1 MEALSKRDIGTLFGQ
16 LNEELG
22 RRGVTG
28 EVYLVGGAIMCLVF
42 DLRESTENVDAL
54 FRPAKE
60 VQEAARRVA
69 LDSGISPDWLNDAVK
84 GYLGEHP
91 DFRPYLDLPN
101 LRIMTAA
108 PEYLLAMK
116 CLAMRIGE
124 ESRDAED
131 VRFLLRYL
139 NFTESAAA
147 LEAVGRYYPLERV
160 PQRTLYA
167 LEEMLADPD
176 SRSGDPGNDPAE
188 HDLS

>member
-1 MEALSKRDIGTLFGQ
+1 MEELSKRDIEALFGQ

-22 RRGVTG
+22 RRGITG
-28 EVYLVGGAIMCLVF
+28 EVHLVGGAVMCLVF
-42 DLRESTENVDAL
+42 DVRESTKDVDAF
-54 FRPAKE
+54 FRPARE
-60 VQEAARRVA
+60 VREAARSVA
-69 LDSGISPDWLNDAVK
+69 LDYGVSGDWLNDAVK

-91 DFRPYLDLPN
+91 DFRPYLDLPH

-124 ESRDAED
+124 DSRDADD

-147 LEAVGRYYPLERV
+147 LEVVGRYYPLERV

-167 LEEMLADPD
+167 LEEMLADPGLRNGD
-176 SRSGDPGNDPAE
+176 SGNGLSE

>member
-1 MEALSKRDIGTLFGQ
+1 MEELSKRDIETLFGQ

-28 EVYLVGGAIMCLVF
+28 EVYLVGGAVMCLVF
-42 DLRESTENVDAL
+42 NLRESTKDVDAF
-54 FRPAKE
+54 FRPARE
-60 VQEAARRVA
+60 VREAARSIA
-69 LDSGISPDWLNDAVK
+69 LDYGVSGDWLNDAVK

-91 DFRPYLDLPN
+91 DFRPYLDLPH

-176 SRSGDPGNDPAE
+176 SRSGDSGNGPAE

>member
-1 MEALSKRDIGTLFGQ
+1 M
-16 LNEELG
+16 NEELG

-28 EVYLVGGAIMCLVF
+28 EVYLVGGAVMCLVF
-42 DLRESTENVDAL
+42 DLRESTKDVDAF
-54 FRPAKE
+54 FRPARE
-60 VQEAARRVA
+60 VREAARSVA
-69 LDSGISPDWLNDAVK
+69 LDYGISGDWLNDAVM

-91 DFRPYLDLPN
+91 DSRPYLDLPN

-147 LEAVGRYYPLERV
+147 LEAVGPLLSSGESPRKGRSTRLRKCWPIRV
-160 PQRTLYA
+160 PGA
-167 LEEMLADPD
+167 AI
-176 SRSGDPGNDPAE
+176 PATAPQN

>member
-1 MEALSKRDIGTLFGQ
+1 MEELSKRDIETLFGQ

-22 RRGVTG
+22 RRGITG
-28 EVYLVGGAIMCLVF
+28 EVYLVGGAVMCLVF
-42 DLRESTENVDAL
+42 DVRESTKDVDAF
-54 FRPAKE
+54 FRPAGE
-60 VQEAARRVA
+60 VREAARSVA
-69 LDSGISPDWLNDAVK
+69 LDYGVSGDWLNDAVK

-91 DFRPYLDLPN
+91 DFRPYLDLPH

-124 ESRDAED
+124 DSRDADD

-167 LEEMLADPD
+167 LEEMLADPGL
-176 SRSGDPGNDPAE
+176 RNGASGDGLPE

>member
-1 MEALSKRDIGTLFGQ
+1 MEELSKRDIEALFGQ

-28 EVYLVGGAIMCLVF
+28 EVYLVGGAVMCLVF
-42 DLRESTENVDAL
+42 DLRESTKDVYAF
-54 FRPAKE
+54 FRPARE
-60 VQEAARRVA
+60 VREAARSIA
-69 LDSGISPDWLNDAVK
+69 LDYGVSGDWLNDAVK

-91 DFRPYLDLPN
+91 DFRPYLDLPH

-160 PQRTLYA
+160 PQMALYA
-167 LEEMLADPD
+167 LEEMLAGSGP
-176 SRSGDPGNDPAE
+176 RSG
-188 HDLS
+188 

>member
-1 MEALSKRDIGTLFGQ
+1 MEELSKRDIETLFGQ
-16 LNEELG
+16 LNDELG

-28 EVYLVGGAIMCLVF
+28 EVYLVGGAVMCLVF
-42 DLRESTENVDAL
+42 DLRESTKDVDA
-54 FRPAKE
+54 FFHPARE
-60 VQEAARRVA
+60 VREAARSVA
-69 LDSGISPDWLNDAVK
+69 LDYGVSGDWLNDAVK

-91 DFRPYLDLPN
+91 DSRPYLDLPH

-160 PQRTLYA
+160 LQRTLYA
-167 LEEMLADPD
+167 LEEMLADPGFRNGG
-176 SRSGDPGNDPAE
+176 SRNGPAE

>member
-1 MEALSKRDIGTLFGQ
+1 MEELSKRDIETLFGQ
-16 LNEELG
+16 LSEELG
-22 RRGVTG
+22 RRGITG
-28 EVYLVGGAIMCLVF
+28 EVYLVGGAVMCQVF
-42 DLRESTENVDAL
+42 DVRESTKGMDAF
-54 FRPAKE
+54 FRPARE
-60 VQEAARRVA
+60 VREAARSVA
-69 LDSGISPDWLNDAVK
+69 LEYGVSGDWLNDAVK

-91 DFRPYLDLPN
+91 DFRPYLDLPH

-116 CLAMRIGE
+116 CLAMRIGDD
-124 ESRDAED
+124 SRDADD

-167 LEEMLADPD
+167 LEEMLADPGL
-176 SRSGDPGNDPAE
+176 RNGGSGNGPSE

>member
-1 MEALSKRDIGTLFGQ
+1 MEELSKRDIETLFGQ
-16 LNEELG
+16 LSEELG
-22 RRGVTG
+22 RRGITG
-28 EVYLVGGAIMCLVF
+28 EVYLVGGAVMCLVF
-42 DLRESTENVDAL
+42 DVRESTKDVDAF
-54 FRPAKE
+54 FRPARE
-60 VQEAARRVA
+60 VRETARSVA
-69 LDSGISPDWLNDAVK
+69 LDYGVSGDWLNDAVK

-91 DFRPYLDLPN
+91 DFRPYLDLPH

-116 CLAMRIGE
+116 CLAMRIGDD
-124 ESRDAED
+124 SRDADD

-167 LEEMLADPD
+167 LEEMLADPGL
-176 SRSGDPGNDPAE
+176 RNGGSGNGPSE